1 VAVATTRRSGIG
13 VLEFSGVIKT
23 FEVVDASEMVRPQQR
38 CRASSTEALLLIV
51 VAVVVGDNV
60 AAIMWPQCR
69 A

>member
-1 VAVATTRRSGIG
+1 